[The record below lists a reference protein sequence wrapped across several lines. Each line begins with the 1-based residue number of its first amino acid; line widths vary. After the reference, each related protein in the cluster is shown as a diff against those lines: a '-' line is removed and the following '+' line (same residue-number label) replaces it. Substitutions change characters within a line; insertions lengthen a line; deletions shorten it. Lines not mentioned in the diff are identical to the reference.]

1 MLSFCSAEKKM
12 DMSSGRKFIL
22 LIGQRIKK
30 KLKHNNSCS
39 LTQQLLNPR
48 QELLK
53 KLLERLLLDLQNFL
67 QFYSSHLK
75 PVKMKQN
82 MIIGTKNQNILIF
95 LPGIAEF
102 SPHFLIFGCKEK
114 ENNFPL
120 QYFLPFKNS
129 ALSELSSACCSL
141 SCVQPYL
148 LSALG

>member
-1 MLSFCSAEKKM
+1 MLRRKKN
-12 DMSSGRKFIL
+12 GHEFGAKVHFIN
-22 LIGQRIKK
+22 RPKNKK